1 MEHKLELQKITIRS
15 IRELG
20 LAIEEVHTEQFLRYL
35 DHLVE
40 WNKIVNLT
48 SITEPNEIIIKHFA
62 DSLSALV
69 ATSFSKNCVVL
80 DVGSGG
86 GFPGI
91 PLKIMKPD
99 MRLVLVEP
107 VQKKCSFL
115 NSVVGLLKLHDV
127 SIFNGTIEQYSKW
140 PLRHVIDMVVV
151 RALKYEQIQEHIKKL
166 LSSKGRIVLYRT
178 ETIQKEEIRD
188 DFHLVNEITL
198 MLPQGLG
205 KRVVT
210 VIERNT

>member
-151 RALKYEQIQEHIKKL
+151 RALKYEQIQGHIKKL
-166 LSSKGRIVLYRT
+166 LSSKGRIILYRT

>member
-151 RALKYEQIQEHIKKL
+151 RALKYEQIQEHIKRL
-166 LSSKGRIVLYRT
+166 LSSKGRIILYRT

>member
-166 LSSKGRIVLYRT
+166 LSSKGRIILYRT

>member
-151 RALKYEQIQEHIKKL
+151 RALKYEQIQGHIKKL
-166 LSSKGRIVLYRT
+166 LSSKGRIILYRT
-178 ETIQKEEIRD
+178 ETIKKEEIRD

>member
-151 RALKYEQIQEHIKKL
+151 RALKYEQIQEHIKIL
-166 LSSKGRIVLYRT
+166 LSSKGRIILYRT